1 MKKITKEQFLE
12 CIKGSQGLLSKVQKK
27 LEAATGETWS
37 WETVRNYVDKWEE
50 AQEAVKAEKEA
61 MLDIAENNIFRD
73 MVNGD
78 VGTSKWYLRMKGKER
93 GYEDTPVIKLDNE
106 DPLNINLTGDMESA
120 ESLAESSMV
129 EIGNAEEAGTEGKA
143 DTTLYT
149 PEANRIGTFCV

>member
-27 LEAATGETWS
+27 LQAATGETWS

-50 AQEAVKAEKEA
+50 AQEAIKAEKEA

-120 ESLAESSMV
+120 ESLAESAMV
-129 EIGNAEEAGTEGKA
+129 EIGNAEEAGT
-143 DTTLYT
+143 D
-149 PEANRIGTFCV
+149 

>member
-61 MLDIAENNIFRD
+61 MLDVAENNIFRD

-93 GYEDTPVIKLDNE
+93 GYEDTPTIQLAND
-106 DPLNINLTGDMESA
+106 DPLNINLSGTTASA
-120 ESLAESSMV
+120 EDLAGSPMV
-129 EIGNAEEAGTEGKA
+129 EVGNAEG
-143 DTTLYT
+143 
-149 PEANRIGTFCV
+149 PEV

>member
-61 MLDIAENNIFRD
+61 MLDVAENNIFRD
-73 MVNGD
+73 MVNDD

-120 ESLAESSMV
+120 ESLAESAMV
-129 EIGNAEEAGTEGKA
+129 EIGNAEEAGT
-143 DTTLYT
+143 D
-149 PEANRIGTFCV
+149 